1 MMFVEVF
8 VDNPYH
14 IKGVAFYSQ
23 FAKSCFHCEWML
35 NLNFFPSLLTGSEVI
50 FPFHM

>member
-14 IKGVAFYSQ
+14 IKGVAFYSR
-23 FAKSCFHCEWML
+23 FAKSCFYCEWML
-35 NLNFFPSLLTGSEVI
+35 NLSFFPSLLTGSEVI
-50 FPFHM
+50 FPFDM